1 MPAVS
6 RRPCIALLV
15 NSLDS
20 AYQTSLRTAIGRVAA
35 RRGADL
41 WVVLGRELG
50 HPDDGER
57 ALNVVYDW
65 IAPPAVDG
73 AILIAGAMANFV
85 GSDGI
90 ADLCRRL
97 LPVKTCSIALVLPD
111 VPSIILDNRAAMRTE
126 VEHLLA
132 VHHCR
137 RIAYVGGP
145 SHNEEAC
152 QRLAGYRDALEAVG
166 VAVDEA
172 LLGAGHFS
180 LSTGRAA
187 MAEILRRTRDIDGV
201 VAANDYMAIG
211 AMDELFHQGIR
222 VPEDV
227 PVMGFDNTPVARFAQ
242 RSLSTMAQPI
252 EEIAEQAVDTILKSL
267 AGAATEPVTVLD
279 VQLVLRESC
288 GCGYAMGA
296 TVSPPALDE
305 RGDAASFLQR
315 SRPALVEALLASA
328 GTARRY
334 WESFLPEVI
343 DALTEELS
351 SKPGSLVACIEALAD
366 HVDDGHGSLDE
377 VARALVQLRAQC
389 RAAGYHGV
397 GHIKLEKACLEAL
410 TVLASAATR
419 REGRHTLDVLER
431 AYGLRPVSQ
440 ALAMGLN
447 RSDLARSFVKA
458 IPSIGID
465 TAYLAV
471 ALPGS
476 PPRFQTLLAY
486 EGGEHV
492 PLDPAPHPVERLF
505 SPGFPSGRSPSCLLL
520 LPLTFE
526 REVLGLVAFGGDA
539 DSFVCEAVR
548 SQLSASIKLGAL
560 HGRVVE
566 ETALR
571 ERLAREQLQG
581 ELAIGRRIQTA
592 LIPKRI
598 AVPGL
603 EIAAGM
609 VPADQVGGDYYDIVP
624 TTDGCWL
631 AIGDVT
637 GHGLLAGM
645 IMLMIQSAVSTLV
658 EVSPDCSPAR
668 LVSQLNAVLTRNIR
682 ARLCE
687 SEHATFVAMRY
698 RSDGRVTMAGA
709 HEELVVYRAAERR
722 CERLAQDGIWI
733 GIAENIEAS
742 TSDQTFTLSPG
753 DVLLLYTD
761 GLIEARSAT
770 NEEFG
775 LERVEQ
781 ILVASANAP
790 AQLIYDQLL
799 AAAREWTPVQQ
810 DDITLLVLRRLH

>member
-1 MPAVS
+1 MPAVA

-35 RRGADL
+35 RRGVDL
-41 WVVLGRELG
+41 WVVLGRELEQ
-50 HPDDGER
+50 PDDGER
-57 ALNVVYDW
+57 ALNVIYDW
-65 IAPPAVDG
+65 IRSPAIDG

-85 GSDGI
+85 GSEGI
-90 ADLCRRL
+90 TRLCRSL
-97 LPVKTCSIALVLPD
+97 APVKTCSIALVLPD
-111 VPSIILDNRAAMRTE
+111 VPSIILDNRAAMRAN
-126 VEHLLA
+126 VEHLLK
-132 VHHCR
+132 VHRCR

-145 SHNEEAC
+145 SHNEEARD
-152 QRLAGYRDALEAVG
+152 RLAGYRDALAAAG
-166 VAVDEA
+166 VPVDEA
-172 LLGAGHFS
+172 LIGAGHFS

-187 MAEILRRTRDIDGV
+187 LVDIQRRTRDIDGV
-201 VAANDYMAIG
+201 VAANDYMALG

-252 EEIAEQAVDTILKSL
+252 DEISERAVDTILRSLEGKS
-267 AGAATEPVTVLD
+267 TEPVTVLD

-296 TVSPPALDE
+296 TVPPHAMDE
-305 RGDAASFLQR
+305 RGDAARFLRR
-315 SRPALVEALLASA
+315 SGPALAKGLLESA
-328 GTARRY
+328 GSSRRY
-334 WESFLPEVI
+334 WESFLRELI
-343 DALTEELS
+343 DALADELAG
-351 SKPGSLVACIEALAD
+351 KTGSLVACIEALAD
-366 HVDDGHGSLDE
+366 HEQEGHGSLDE
-377 VARALVQLRAQC
+377 VARALVQLRGLC

-397 GHIKLEKACLEAL
+397 AHIKLEQACLEAL

-447 RSDLARSFVKA
+447 RTDLARSFVKA
-458 IPSIGID
+458 IPSIGVD

-471 ALPGS
+471 ILPGS

-486 EGGEHV
+486 ERGEHV
-492 PLDPAPHPVERLF
+492 SVDLRPHPPERLF
-505 SPGFPSGRSPSCLLL
+505 APGFPSGRSPSSLLL
-520 LPLTFE
+520 LPLTYE
-526 REVLGLVAFGGDA
+526 REVLGLVAFDGEA
-539 DSFVCEAVR
+539 DSFICEAVR
-548 SQLSASIKLGAL
+548 AQLSASIKLAAL

-571 ERLAREQLQG
+571 ERLARERLQG
-581 ELAIGRRIQTA
+581 ELAVGRRIQTA
-592 LIPKRI
+592 LIPRQI
-598 AVPGL
+598 EVPGL

-624 TTDGCWL
+624 TSDGCWL
-631 AIGDVT
+631 TIGDVT

-645 IMLMIQSAVSTLV
+645 IMLMMQSAVSTIL

-668 LVSQLNAVLTRNIR
+668 LVSHLNAVMTSNIR
-682 ARLCE
+682 ARLGE
-687 SEHATFVAMRY
+687 SEHATFVALRY
-698 RSDGRVTMAGA
+698 RSGGRITMAGA
-709 HEELVVYRAAERR
+709 HEELVLYRAAERR
-722 CERLAQDGIWI
+722 CERLPQSGIWL
-733 GIAENIEAS
+733 GIAADIEAQ
-742 TSDQTFTLSPG
+742 TSDQSFTLAAG

-770 NEEFG
+770 KEELG

-781 ILVASANAP
+781 ILSANASAP
-790 AQLIYDQLL
+790 VQVIYDQLL
-799 AAAREWTPVQQ
+799 AAAHEWTPVQQ
-810 DDITLLVLRRLH
+810 DDITLVVLRRVF